1 MKAED
6 HVADWLNDDQM
17 MTIENH
23 STDKDIKKYETYV
36 ASMIDTNQSEL
47 KTQIRDSVSVSVWG
61 RILGMDRR

>member
-36 ASMIDTNQSEL
+36 DSMIDTNQSEL
-47 KTQIRDSVSVSVWG
+47 KTQIRA
-61 RILGMDRR
+61 